1 MNTRSFIIA
10 SAVSGLAVAL
20 LSNLPLVWFGNCVV
34 CMWLWAGGVL
44 AVWLYR
50 RLEGTASS
58 VTAGRGALL
67 GVVTGVIGAILGTI
81 LISTWSGALIAK
93 SLPPRA
99 GLFQSVL
106 NKILDFVVLRQ
117 AFSWTQ
123 ALAYAVVYPLF
134 GTIGGAI
141 AGSIF
146 GRTSDEA

>member
-1 MNTRSFIIA
+1 MNIRSFIIA

-20 LSNLPLVWFGNCVV
+20 LSNLPLVWFGNCVI
-34 CMWLWAGGVL
+34 CMWLWAGGVF

-58 VTAGRGALL
+58 VTAGRGALI
-67 GVVTGVIGAILGTI
+67 GAVTGVIGAILGTI
-81 LISTWSGALIAK
+81 LITTWSGALIAK
-93 SLPPRA
+93 TLPPRA
-99 GLFQSVL
+99 GLFQSVF
-106 NKILDFVVLRQ
+106 NKILDFMVLRQ

-123 ALAYAVVYPLF
+123 AITYAVVYPLF